1 MEGDML
7 LIGIGCNVLSAP
19 TVNTAAN
26 SAAASPLIRPATCL
40 AEHNAHYAQTAATL
54 RQELEQQH
62 PVEQNCDGTA
72 SVTDNNVEGVPYG
85 ETGTTGEGVSIHS
98 TLREGDFH
106 KELGIEICENL
117 YDWLTAGSDTAATVV
132 RDFERNMDFSPQRL
146 RDVADAEKATVVP
159 VGLNSDGTL
168 KVGPCLTFADKK
180 AYGWLFSVL
189 FRLDTSTTARR
200 GY

>member
-19 TVNTAAN
+19 TVNAATN
-26 SAAASPLIRPATCL
+26 SAAASPLIRPATSL

-54 RQELEQQH
+54 RQELEQH
-62 PVEQNCDGTA
+62 PVEQNCDGTV
-72 SVTDNNVEGVPYG
+72 SVTDNNVEGVLYG

-106 KELGIEICENL
+106 KELGIEICDKL
-117 YDWLTAGSDTAATVV
+117 HGWLTAGSDTAATVV
-132 RDFERNMDFSPQRL
+132 QDFERNMDFSPQRL
-146 RDVADAEKATVVP
+146 RDVADAEQATVVP
-159 VGLNSDGTL
+159 VGLNPDGTL

-180 AYGWLFSVL
+180 AHGWLLPGL

-200 GY
+200 GF